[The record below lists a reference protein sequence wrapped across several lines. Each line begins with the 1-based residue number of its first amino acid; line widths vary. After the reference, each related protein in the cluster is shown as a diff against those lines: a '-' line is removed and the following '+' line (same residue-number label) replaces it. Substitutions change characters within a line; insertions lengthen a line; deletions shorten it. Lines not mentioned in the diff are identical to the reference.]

1 MSTPPPQYQN
11 QPPYGQQQPYGYPQ
25 QQQAQYGYPQ
35 QPQPPGGPQRPQ
47 PGGLLR
53 AVKSAVVVIAV
64 FGAVGYWVWDYNT
77 SPTGGKAKAEASA
90 SAAAEEAKTH
100 DPEIGD
106 CVKVADPQGE
116 PLPTVVDCGS
126 PEAEYKTGALLP
138 GQGKECSA
146 EYDYGIQYRNSRG
159 FDYTLC
165 FTKV

>member
-1 MSTPPPQYQN
+1 MRTIK
-11 QPPYGQQQPYGYPQ
+11 
-25 QQQAQYGYPQ
+25 A
-35 QPQPPGGPQRPQ
+35 
-47 PGGLLR
+47 
-53 AVKSAVVVIAV
+53 AVVVLAV
-64 FGAVGYWVWDYNT
+64 VGGLAYYVWDYNT

-106 CVKVADPQGE
+106 CVKVADPQGK

-126 PEAEYKTGALLP
+126 SEAEYKTGALLP
-138 GQGKECSA
+138 GQDQECGA
-146 EYDYGIQYRNSRG
+146 KYAYGIQYRNTRG